1 VDFALRP
8 YQPRDQD
15 ELVAL
20 WELCALTRSWNDPYR
35 DIERKQVHDA
45 DNLVV
50 LEKDGQVIGS
60 IMIGYDGHRGWVNYL
75 AVHPDHRRDGLGRL
89 LMEEA
94 EQRLVEMGCAKVNL
108 QVRRSN
114 EEAIEFYR
122 RVGFVADDVV
132 SMGKRLQNDVSSD

>member
-1 VDFALRP
+1 MGA
-8 YQPRDQD
+8 
-15 ELVAL
+15 
-20 WELCALTRSWNDPYR
+20 CALTRSWNDPYR

-45 DNLVV
+45 DNLLV
-50 LEKDGQVIGS
+50 LEKDGQVVGS

-75 AVHPDHRRDGLGRL
+75 AVHPDHRREGLVRL

-94 EQRLVEMGCAKVNL
+94 EQRLVEMGCAKINL

-114 EEAIEFYR
+114 KEAIEFYR

-132 SMGKRLQNDVSSD
+132 SMGKRLQNDISSD